1 VCCPVVHWG
10 WALAQ
15 RSAGTATAAVDTRTV
30 PESVVVLVP
39 ALAVARS
46 AAAAAAAAA
55 AVPEPVELALPV
67 GSWQQPATTAPKQ
80 PSWLADQ
87 AVPVR
92 LAAGHTVLGLHRML

>member
-1 VCCPVVHWG
+1 MCCPAVHWR

-30 PESVVVLVP
+30 PESAVVSAP
-39 ALAVARS
+39 ALAVAHIAAV
-46 AAAAAAAAA
+46 AAAA
-55 AVPEPVELALPV
+55 PEPVELALPV
-67 GSWQQPATTAPKQ
+67 GSWQQPATTVPKQ

-92 LAAGHTVLGLHRML
+92 LAAEHTVLGLHRML

>member
-1 VCCPVVHWG
+1 MCCPVVHWG

-15 RSAGTATAAVDTRTV
+15 RSAGTAIAAVDTRTV
-30 PESVVVLVP
+30 PESVVVSVP
-39 ALAVARS
+39 ALAVART
-46 AAAAAAAAA
+46 AAAAAAA

-87 AVPVR
+87 AVPVL